1 MKKRFF
7 KRVASIAIALTL
19 VLGLFAV
26 SEINVY
32 AEEELPTGLEKPIV
46 EYKEVTEEEF
56 NKAIAESKSAS
67 ENVYNEYVYGESAY
81 KGTDSFWS
89 QFSKPYYDYSFSRL
103 SDSQKSLYY
112 NLYQELYSMIEGGV
126 NLTDNALDDKGKR
139 HYLTNPVFCSG
150 LSEDDAMEVAYLIAY
165 NAPEFYFVSQYI
177 SIVHDGRTGRYGV
190 RMGVYDGM
198 QSGSSRAYYASLIKS
213 KINWYLNQVSTSLSA
228 YDKEKKIHDLL
239 IDNCHYGSSNTS
251 YSQSCASA
259 FLNPGGETVC
269 AGYSEAFAL
278 LCYARGIPVISITSS
293 DHEWSQVQLG
303 NYWYAVDVTHDDA
316 KGSRYRYFNKSDNT
330 MRTLGRAA
338 HTIEGFWSSVGRE
351 SCPYDYGS
359 EPASGGTTWYNGVN
373 YSNVYDYNY
382 YINTYADLKA
392 AFGSNPSGAIEHFVN
407 CGMNEGRQAKSTFN
421 VVSYRNQWSD
431 LRQTFGWNNL
441 PAYYRHYN
449 DCGAREGRT
458 ATGCNTVQNPLH
470 HFLGVDISPIYNYQ
484 YYINNNPDVR
494 KAFGGDDTATFIH
507 FLTCGMNEGRKSCEN
522 FDVYSYRN
530 QWSDLRQAF
539 GWNNL
544 KEYYIHYSNCG
555 RYEGRAGTGCNS
567 LQNPVHVFWGY
578 DYSPV
583 YNYEY
588 YKSHNADL
596 RKAFG
601 DNDMDYFVHFLTCGM
616 KEGRQGNSG
625 FDVYKYAG
633 NYPDL
638 FRSFWFN
645 LPDYYIHYIVWGRTE
660 GRKC

>member
-126 NLTDNALDDKGKR
+126 NLTDNASDDEGKR

-303 NYWYAVDVTHDDA
+303 NYWYAVDVTHDDVN
-316 KGSRYRYFNKSDNT
+316 GSRYRYFNKSDNT
-330 MRTLGRAA
+330 MLTLGRVA

-351 SCPYDYGS
+351 SCPYDWWDVK
-359 EPASGGTTWYNGVN
+359 SGIYMHSHTYNNITAGLVI
-373 YSNVYDYNY
+373 SN
-382 YINTYADLKA
+382 ADIRELD
-392 AFGSNPSGAIEHFVN
+392 F
-407 CGMNEGRQAKSTFN
+407 
-421 VVSYRNQWSD
+421 QW
-431 LRQTFGWNNL
+431 L
-441 PAYYRHYN
+441 
-449 DCGAREGRT
+449 
-458 ATGCNTVQNPLH
+458 
-470 HFLGVDISPIYNYQ
+470 
-484 YYINNNPDVR
+484 
-494 KAFGGDDTATFIH
+494 
-507 FLTCGMNEGRKSCEN
+507 
-522 FDVYSYRN
+522 
-530 QWSDLRQAF
+530 
-539 GWNNL
+539 
-544 KEYYIHYSNCG
+544 
-555 RYEGRAGTGCNS
+555 
-567 LQNPVHVFWGY
+567 GY
-578 DYSPV
+578 DYST
-583 YNYEY
+583 
-588 YKSHNADL
+588 
-596 RKAFG
+596 G
-601 DNDMDYFVHFLTCGM
+601 GWFVISDW
-616 KEGRQGNSG
+616 KEGYEWCSWNPGKSGNFLMLARARKHGTEQQVTESVIGLSHKQCIKAICQMPYSG
-625 FDVYKYAG
+625 KGGGYLIGFSTYDNPNNSYRYEMLILDCGLLASG
-633 NYPDL
+633 YPYPWIYTTGKMNTGGGDTAWTVWQPQHGYYWTL
-638 FRSFWFN
+638 FRIYDASGN
-645 LPDYYIHYIVWGRTE
+645 LLDEECYGFVA
-660 GRKC
+660 

>member
-1 MKKRFF
+1 MKKRNI
-7 KRVASIAIALTL
+7 KRVAAVTMALAL

-26 SEINVY
+26 PEFNAH

-126 NLTDNALDDKGKR
+126 NLTDNVSDDKGKR
-139 HYLTNPVFCSG
+139 HYLTNTVFGSG
-150 LSEDDAMEVAYLIAY
+150 LSKDDAMEVAYLIAY

-177 SIVHDGRTGRYGV
+177 SIVYDGSTGRHGV

-198 QSGSSRAYYASLIKS
+198 QSGSSRSNYASLIKS
-213 KINWYLNQVSTSLSA
+213 KVNWYLNQVSTSLSA

-239 IDNCHYGSSNTS
+239 IDNCYYGSSNTS

-303 NYWYAVDVTHDDA
+303 NYWYAVDVTHDDVN
-316 KGSRYRYFNKSDNT
+316 GSRYRYFNKSDNT
-330 MRTLGRAA
+330 MLTLGRVA

-359 EPASGGTTWYNGVN
+359 EPVSGGTTWYNGIN
-373 YSNVYDYNY
+373 YSAVYDFDY
-382 YINTYADLKA
+382 YINTYGDLKN
-392 AFGSNPSGAIEHFVN
+392 AFGSDSNAAIAHFVN

-421 VVSYRNQWSD
+421 VQSYRNQYQD
-431 LRQTFGWNNL
+431 LRLAFGWNNL
-441 PAYYRHYN
+441 PAYYNHYRTA
-449 DCGAREGRT
+449 GIYEGRNG
-458 ATGCNTVQNPLH
+458 TGCTSLQNPIHVFWGTDL
-470 HFLGVDISPIYNYQ
+470 SPIYDYNYYNQ
-484 YYINNNPDVR
+484 YTDLRN
-494 KAFGGDDTATFIH
+494 AFGGDDMAMMTH
-507 FLTCGMNEGRKSCEN
+507 FLSCGMNEGRRGN
-522 FDVYSYRN
+522 VGFDVYSYRN
-530 QWSDLRQAF
+530 QYSDLRQAF

-544 KEYYIHYSNCG
+544 NAYYSHYLNSG
-555 RYEGRAGTGCNS
+555 RREGRAGTGCNT
-567 LQNPVHVFWGY
+567 LQNPIHTFFGVDF
-578 DYSPV
+578 SPV
-583 YNYEY
+583 YDYEY

-596 RKAFG
+596 RMAFG
-601 DNDMDYFVHFLTCGM
+601 DNDMDYFAHFLTNGM
-616 KEGRQGNSG
+616 NEGRQASAGFNVWTYASNYADLRNVFGWNLSGYYLHYINYGKKEGRIA
-625 FDVYKYAG
+625 V
-633 NYPDL
+633 
-638 FRSFWFN
+638 
-645 LPDYYIHYIVWGRTE
+645 
-660 GRKC
+660 

>member
-1 MKKRFF
+1 MKRKTI
-7 KRVASIAIALTL
+7 KNAVSMVMVLALM
-19 VLGLFAV
+19 LGLFAV
-26 SEINVY
+26 PDITVQ

-126 NLTDNALDDKGKR
+126 DLTDNASDDKGKR
-139 HYLTNPVFCSG
+139 HYLTNPVFGSG
-150 LSEDDAMEVAYLIAY
+150 LSKDDAMEVAYLIAY

-177 SIVHDGRTGRYGV
+177 SIVHDGSTGRYGV

-198 QSGSSRAYYASLIKS
+198 QSGSSRSYYAFLIKS
-213 KINWYLNQVSTSLSA
+213 KINEYLNQVSTSLSA

-293 DHEWSQVQLG
+293 DHEWCQVQLG

-316 KGSRYRYFNKSDNT
+316 NGSRYRYFNKSDNT
-330 MRTLGRAA
+330 MLTLGRAA

-359 EPASGGTTWYNGVN
+359 EHHGDVSSGICIGNHSYNNVSAGLAIYGAN
-373 YSNVYDYNY
+373 YNQLEYQWLGYDLSTGKWFTISNWQ
-382 YINTYADLKA
+382 L
-392 AFGSNPSGAIEHFVN
+392 GSNWVSWNPGKSGVFWLLGKARWADTKADATSTCIGIEHKQ
-407 CGMNEGRQAKSTFN
+407 CISAKCQMPNPGWGGGWLIGISTFDN
-421 VVSYRNQWSD
+421 PNNSYRYEMLILDCNRYVNGDPNPWVYTTGRMNTGGGNTAWTIWQP
-431 LRQTFGWNNL
+431 QHG
-441 PAYYRHYN
+441 YYWTLFR
-449 DCGAREGRT
+449 
-458 ATGCNTVQNPLH
+458 
-470 HFLGVDISPIYNYQ
+470 IY
-484 YYINNNPDVR
+484 
-494 KAFGGDDTATFIH
+494 DT
-507 FLTCGMNEGRKSCEN
+507 
-522 FDVYSYRN
+522 
-530 QWSDLRQAF
+530 
-539 GWNNL
+539 
-544 KEYYIHYSNCG
+544 
-555 RYEGRAGTGCNS
+555 
-567 LQNPVHVFWGY
+567 
-578 DYSPV
+578 
-583 YNYEY
+583 
-588 YKSHNADL
+588 
-596 RKAFG
+596 
-601 DNDMDYFVHFLTCGM
+601 
-616 KEGRQGNSG
+616 QGNLLDEECYG
-625 FDVYKYAG
+625 FVA
-633 NYPDL
+633 
-638 FRSFWFN
+638 
-645 LPDYYIHYIVWGRTE
+645 
-660 GRKC
+660 